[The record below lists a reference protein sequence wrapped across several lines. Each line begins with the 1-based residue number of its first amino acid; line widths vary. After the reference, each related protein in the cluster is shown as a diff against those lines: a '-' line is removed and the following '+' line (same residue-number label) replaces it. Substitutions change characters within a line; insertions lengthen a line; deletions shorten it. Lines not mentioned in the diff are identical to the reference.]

1 MKKNLLFVLSGIV
14 FTFLLSACDD
24 KNSNDLDENLAF
36 SKLSV
41 EEQKQKIEQ
50 NGIDMANAMDGMSDT
65 KAMQAIMHFNM
76 LNEEDDVYYS
86 NSISYF
92 AKSVSKKP
100 EFALQK
106 AIKKSL
112 SDDESEWG
120 EFTYDFSTGEFK
132 KTANY
137 TNKIVYK
144 FPADSLSTT
153 NNAVFTL
160 NYTES
165 DVLMP
170 DSETYFP
177 ASIVCSLAINGK
189 AVLSGSFTASY
200 KNDYTPT
207 SVKETLIIDNY
218 SILSSISNDTKK
230 LTQSFEIKKD
240 NKTII
245 KNESELQGKLTI
257 DDAQNNPNESLES
270 FVVSMQLMN
279 IAIKGGSTKLSD
291 LISEINSID
300 DETLSDQQYMEQEAA
315 ILNKY
320 MVCYAYFTD
329 DKTKFADVEFYV
341 IENETTEPVFNWETY
356 EYTYETVMEYELAPR
371 LVLSDGSKM
380 SIEEYFETGFD
391 DLADEIEDLLNSL
404 KTEIS
409 SN

>member
-1 MKKNLLFVLSGIV
+1 MV
-14 FTFLLSACDD
+14 
-24 KNSNDLDENLAF
+24 
-36 SKLSV
+36 
-41 EEQKQKIEQ
+41 
-50 NGIDMANAMDGMSDT
+50 NAMDGMSDT

-120 EFTYDFSTGEFK
+120 EFTYDFGTGEFK

-230 LTQSFEIKKD
+230 TYA
-240 NKTII
+240 II
-245 KNESELQGKLTI
+245 
-257 DDAQNNPNESLES
+257 
-270 FVVSMQLMN
+270 
-279 IAIKGGSTKLSD
+279 
-291 LISEINSID
+291 
-300 DETLSDQQYMEQEAA
+300 
-315 ILNKY
+315 
-320 MVCYAYFTD
+320 
-329 DKTKFADVEFYV
+329 
-341 IENETTEPVFNWETY
+341 
-356 EYTYETVMEYELAPR
+356 
-371 LVLSDGSKM
+371 
-380 SIEEYFETGFD
+380 
-391 DLADEIEDLLNSL
+391 
-404 KTEIS
+404 
-409 SN
+409 